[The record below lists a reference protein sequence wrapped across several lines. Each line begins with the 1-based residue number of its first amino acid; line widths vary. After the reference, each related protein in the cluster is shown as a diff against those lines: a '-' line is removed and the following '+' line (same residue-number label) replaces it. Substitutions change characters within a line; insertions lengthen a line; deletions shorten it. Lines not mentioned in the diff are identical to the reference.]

1 MTLRATNVDNS
12 LPSGPR
18 NQMQVA
24 PSRDTS
30 HPDIRNNTRLPP
42 SGPSAGSTGRSRRN
56 ETSFNA
62 NQQLSTLRDR
72 NAMDVDSAPPARP
85 PPLRVNEMP
94 IRANSGM
101 YADREPQRV
110 EINTSTDAAPRGP
123 RAMTN
128 RMSTSSAQPSF
139 APSPSTSP
147 TTPLYSQRS
156 AGGQERAGNRQLQR
170 SPPPHLLSHNS
181 FQMRDGPQAQAP
193 FSASGLSN
201 QNMPMR
207 RASNA
212 SERGQSKHG
221 SYQEM
226 ESRDQ
231 VRPSYV
237 RRKSRC

>member
-1 MTLRATNVDNS
+1 MILRATNVDNS

-18 NQMQVA
+18 NQTQVA
-24 PSRDTS
+24 PLRDTS
-30 HPDIRNNTRLPP
+30 YPDIRNNARLPP

-62 NQQLSTLRDR
+62 NQQPSAPRDR
-72 NAMDVDSAPPARP
+72 NAMDVDSAPPARL

-101 YADREPQRV
+101 YADREQQRV

-128 RMSTSSAQPSF
+128 RMSTSSAHPSF

-170 SPPPHLLSHNS
+170 SPPPHLLS
-181 FQMRDGPQAQAP
+181 FQMRDGPQTQAP
-193 FSASGLSN
+193 FSASGMSN
-201 QNMPMR
+201 QNVLGR

-212 SERGQSKHG
+212 SERGQSKQG
-221 SYQEM
+221 PYQEM

-231 VRPSYV
+231 VCPSCV
-237 RRKSRC
+237 RRRFRC

>member
-1 MTLRATNVDNS
+1 MILRATNVDNS

-18 NQMQVA
+18 NQTQVA

-30 HPDIRNNTRLPP
+30 YPDIRNNARLPP

-62 NQQLSTLRDR
+62 NQQPSAPRDR
-72 NAMDVDSAPPARP
+72 SAMDVDSAPPARL

-101 YADREPQRV
+101 YADREQQRV

-128 RMSTSSAQPSF
+128 RMSTSSAHPSF

-170 SPPPHLLSHNS
+170 SPPPHLSGNNS
-181 FQMRDGPQAQAP
+181 FQMRDGPQTQAP
-193 FSASGLSN
+193 FSASGMSN
-201 QNMPMR
+201 QNVLGR

-212 SERGQSKHG
+212 SERGQSKQG
-221 SYQEM
+221 PYQEM

-231 VRPSYV
+231 VCPSCV
-237 RRKSRC
+237 RRRFCC